1 MNHLKKAFIF
11 VLLAG
16 ATLGSLEYQK
26 KPVIDAV
33 AAATQTSLQP
43 TFNGQ
48 VLGGPDVLNAAPLVV
63 GQTLKLLVQV
73 GNPWTNNQVF
83 MTVSPAINGSNLT
96 QSSTSQANPSWE
108 FDWTPDASE
117 VGAHKVIFN
126 ASFAQNNG
134 IVQSFAPFLTI
145 QVKAAPTP
153 ATLSSITGL
162 TLTSAIWKAPK
173 KSTPTQSTLTIAGRV
188 VVSGGKALPKD
199 AVVTLG
205 DVSVAKLKEV
215 TSFKSNGGFTT
226 QITLDPLTVPCA
238 IQASVN
244 AVPKALTTQKSV
256 VGLKKG
262 MLCIQ

>member
-11 VLLAG
+11 VLLIG
-16 ATLGSLEYQK
+16 TTLGSLEYQK

-33 AAATQTSLQP
+33 AAATQTSLAP
-43 TFNGQ
+43 SFNGQ
-48 VLGGPDVLNAAPLVV
+48 VLGGPDVMNGAPLVV

-73 GNPWTNNQVF
+73 GNPWSNNQVF
-83 MTVSPAINGSNLT
+83 LTVSPTLKGSSLT
-96 QSSTSQANPSWE
+96 QVSTSQSNPSWE

-117 VGAHKVIFN
+117 VGSHKVTFN

-134 IVQSFAPFLTI
+134 NVQNFTPFLNI
-145 QVKAAPTP
+145 VVKAAPTP

-162 TLTSAIWKAPK
+162 TLTSAVWNAPK
-173 KSTPTQSTLTIAGRV
+173 KSSPTQSTLTIAGKV
-188 VVSGGKALPKD
+188 VVAGGKAPPKD

-215 TSFKSNGGFTT
+215 TSFKSNGSFTT
-226 QITLDPLTVPCA
+226 QIPLDPLTVPCA
-238 IQASVN
+238 LQASVN
-244 AVPKALTTQKSV
+244 AAPKALTTQKSV

>member
-16 ATLGSLEYQK
+16 VTLGFLEYQK

-33 AAATQTSLQP
+33 AAATQASLQP

-48 VLGGPDVLNAAPLVV
+48 VLGGPDVMNGAPLSV

-73 GNPWTNNQVF
+73 GNPWSNNQVF
-83 MTVSPAINGSNLT
+83 LTVSPTLNGSSLT
-96 QSSTSQANPSWE
+96 QVSTSQSNPSWE

-117 VGAHKVIFN
+117 VGSHKVTFN

-134 IVQSFAPFLTI
+134 NVQNFAPFLTI
-145 QVKAAPTP
+145 VVKAAPTP
-153 ATLSSITGL
+153 ATLSSITKL
-162 TLTSAIWKAPK
+162 TLTSAIWTAPK
-173 KSTPTQSTLTIAGRV
+173 KSSPTQSTLTIAGKV
-188 VVSGGKALPKD
+188 VVGGGKAPPKGT
-199 AVVTLG
+199 VVTLG
-205 DVSVAKLKEV
+205 DVSVANLKEV
-215 TSFKSNGGFTT
+215 TSFKPNGSFTT
-226 QITLDPLTVPCA
+226 KITLDPLTVPCA

-244 AVPKALTTQKSV
+244 AAPNALKTQKSLT
-256 VGLKKG
+256 GLTKG